1 MIFMW
6 LGFCGTQGD
15 PTTCGII
22 MSEAQYVAF
31 LRNPEQ
37 QQQNR
42 SKKVSHL
49 SSREGGHGSVELILD
64 LKLELNE
71 IKHKLDNAVTDLSVV
86 KAQVQKIKMD
96 YVVIAAVCVG
106 VAIGCLMSK
115 LWK

>member
-1 MIFMW
+1 M
-6 LGFCGTQGD
+6 QGD

-22 MSEAQYVAF
+22 MSKAQYDAF
-31 LRNPEQ
+31 LSNLEQ

-49 SSREGGHGSVELILD
+49 SSEEGGHGSVDLILD

-71 IKHKLDNAVTDLSVV
+71 MKQKLDSVVTDLSVV

-106 VAIGCLMSK
+106 VAISCLMSK
-115 LWK
+115 L

>member
-1 MIFMW
+1 
-6 LGFCGTQGD
+6 
-15 PTTCGII
+15 
-22 MSEAQYVAF
+22 MS
-31 LRNPEQ
+31 
-37 QQQNR
+37 
-42 SKKVSHL
+42 SG
-49 SSREGGHGSVELILD
+49 EGGHGSVELILD

-106 VAIGCLMSK
+106 VAIGCVMIK

>member
-1 MIFMW
+1 
-6 LGFCGTQGD
+6 
-15 PTTCGII
+15 
-22 MSEAQYVAF
+22 MS
-31 LRNPEQ
+31 
-37 QQQNR
+37 
-42 SKKVSHL
+42 SG
-49 SSREGGHGSVELILD
+49 EGGHGSVELILD

-96 YVVIAAVCVG
+96 YVVIATVCVG

>member
-1 MIFMW
+1 MFFMR
-6 LGFCGTQGD
+6 LGFCGMQGD

-22 MSEAQYVAF
+22 MSEAQHVAF

-49 SSREGGHGSVELILD
+49 SSGEGGHGSIELILD

-71 IKHKLDNAVTDLSVV
+71 MKQKLDSVVTDLSVV
-86 KAQVQKIKMD
+86 KVQVQKIKMD

>member
-1 MIFMW
+1 MFFMR
-6 LGFCGTQGD
+6 LGFCGMQGD

-22 MSEAQYVAF
+22 MSEAQHVAF
-31 LRNPEQ
+31 LRNPE

-49 SSREGGHGSVELILD
+49 SSGEGGHGSVELILD

-71 IKHKLDNAVTDLSVV
+71 MKQKLGSVVTDLSVV

-106 VAIGCLMSK
+106 VAISCLMSK

>member
-1 MIFMW
+1 M
-6 LGFCGTQGD
+6 
-15 PTTCGII
+15 
-22 MSEAQYVAF
+22 
-31 LRNPEQ
+31 
-37 QQQNR
+37 
-42 SKKVSHL
+42 

-71 IKHKLDNAVTDLSVV
+71 MKQKLDSVVTDLSVV

-96 YVVIAAVCVG
+96 YGVIAAVGVG